1 MSPYK
6 VTRSSITSRAEH
18 EIWHTAAH
26 VAWSVC
32 VSVGHEDEP
41 IKDSQTDRHRL
52 YQRDIYAVNVS
63 DAYSKPN
70 VVWPWASPATRQ
82 WGGQCCMGSGQDD
95 SSSVGG
101 VEYGERAAL
110 CPEKKEILPL

>member
-63 DAYSKPN
+63 DA
-70 VVWPWASPATRQ
+70 
-82 WGGQCCMGSGQDD
+82 
-95 SSSVGG
+95 
-101 VEYGERAAL
+101 
-110 CPEKKEILPL
+110 

>member
-1 MSPYK
+1 MSLYK

-32 VSVGHEDEP
+32 VSVGREDEP

-52 YQRDIYAVNVS
+52 YQRDIYAVN
-63 DAYSKPN
+63 YQTLTQN
-70 VVWPWASPATRQ
+70 QTRLKLSR
-82 WGGQCCMGSGQDD
+82 CC
-95 SSSVGG
+95 
-101 VEYGERAAL
+101 
-110 CPEKKEILPL
+110 